1 MEPPSATL
9 TMASTPRDSRHAP
22 STSTSRHSPSAFP
35 LSINSLHGICDG
47 GGDVV
52 AAVVHD
58 FHDKIKLLQ
67 QRVAWRLACAGL
79 ARPRPLRKMTEP
91 NGSIKTQSMMMPTHA
106 APREGQERAVQAF
119 QCPLRLCARVEG
131 HDGPAALFPWPCET
145 PCETMPSLGKRWPC
159 DTWPSPCGIWP
170 CGPPG

>member
-1 MEPPSATL
+1 MWFAAWRL
-9 TMASTPRDSRHAP
+9 DMQAG
-22 STSTSRHSPSAFP
+22 SPAIDIKWCV
-35 LSINSLHGICDG
+35 LKIVVVVAG
-47 GGDVV
+47 VV

-131 HDGPAALFPWPCET
+131 HDGPAALRFR
-145 PCETMPSLGKRWPC
+145 LGAFAIPDYVLRLQ
-159 DTWPSPCGIWP
+159 IH
-170 CGPPG
+170 